1 MSFAATPLSILLLL
15 FFFFFLTSPLSPAAA
30 QLPPKPTN
38 FSAFSIS
45 QSPWRPT
52 QNLILF
58 SPNSLFAAGFQ
69 PLPKNSNLFVFSVW
83 YFNISTD
90 SVVWSANQLSPVNRS
105 AALVITRTG
114 QLRLDDGSGRNL
126 WPSNSNVS
134 ANPNSTQ
141 LILRN
146 DGDLIYGTWES
157 FQFPTNTILP
167 NQTLNGTTIVSNNG
181 KYAFKNSVNLT
192 FGAERYWTSGNPFQI
207 FLIEGQIIINNQTP
221 IFPSDF
227 NSTRL
232 RKLVVDDD
240 GNLKIFSFSPNLRR
254 WGVVWQAHIELC
266 EIFHTCGPNSICMS
280 TGSYNST
287 YCVCAPGFIPDPRG
301 GARQGCHRKLNI
313 SKIPKFLQLD
323 FVSFRGGVKQ
333 ISLQTPNISVC
344 QANCLKNSSCVGYT
358 FTFDGS
364 AQCALQLDILSNG
377 LWSPGMKIAA
387 FVKVDNLETDHSNF
401 NGMMYKLQT
410 TCPVHITI
418 RPPPVIKD
426 NTTRNIL
433 IISTIFIAELIS
445 GAVFFCAFLKRFV
458 KYRDMARTLGLESLP
473 AGGPKQFTYAELKT
487 ATNDFS
493 TCIGRGG
500 FGEVFKGEL
509 PDKRVV
515 AVKCLKNVAGGDRD
529 FWAEVTIIARMHHL
543 NLLRLWGFCAE
554 KDKKMLVYEHIPNG
568 SLDKFL
574 FPKPLPSDSEKNEAE
589 LSDETPSLDWNI
601 RHRIAIGVAR
611 AIAYLHEEC
620 LEWVLHR
627 DIKPENILLD
637 NDFCP
642 KLSDFG
648 LSKLR
653 QNEETRV
660 SMSRIRGTPGYV
672 APELVKLGSNW
683 MTTKAD
689 VYSFGM
695 VLLEIMSGR
704 RNCEMKRSTVES
716 AEWYFPGWA
725 FEKAFVEE
733 RMEEILDDR
742 IRDKWESGGHW
753 GIVNRMMQ
761 TAMWCLQS
769 LPEKRPSMG
778 EVVKMLEGKLEIAP
792 PEKPSI
798 YFLSEHPTST

>member
-1 MSFAATPLSILLLL
+1 MFFAAAPLSILL
-15 FFFFFLTSPLSPAAA
+15 FFFTSPPSLAAA
-30 QLPPKPTN
+30 QPTANPRN

-52 QNLILF
+52 QNLILL
-58 SPNSLFAAGFQ
+58 SPNSHFAAGFR
-69 PLPKNSNLFVFSVW
+69 PLPNNSNLFIFSVW
-83 YFNISTD
+83 YFNISID
-90 SVVWSANQLSPVNRS
+90 NVVWSANRLSPVNRS
-105 AALVITRTG
+105 AALVITATG
-114 QLRLDDGSGRNL
+114 QLRLNDGSGRNL
-126 WPSNSNVS
+126 WPSNHVS
-134 ANPNSTQ
+134 ANPNLTK

-157 FQFPTNTILP
+157 FRFPTNTILP

-181 KYAFKNSVNLT
+181 KYSFVNSVNLT
-192 FGAERYWTSGNPFQI
+192 FGTERYWTSGNPFQT
-207 FLIEGQIIINNQTP
+207 FLIGGQIIINNQIPVT
-221 IFPSDF
+221 PSDF

-232 RKLVVDDD
+232 RKLIVDDD
-240 GNLKIFSFSPNLRR
+240 GNLKIFSFNPNSSR
-254 WGVVWQAHIELC
+254 WDVVWQAHVELC
-266 EIFHTCGPNSICMS
+266 QIFDTCGPNSVCMS
-280 TGSYNST
+280 SGSYNST
-287 YCVCAPGFIPDPRG
+287 YCVCAPGFSPDSRG
-301 GARQGCHRKLNI
+301 GARRGCHRKLNV
-313 SKIPKFLQLD
+313 SNKPKFLQLD
-323 FVSFRGGVKQ
+323 FVSFRGGAKQ

-344 QANCLKNSSCVGYT
+344 QADCLKNSSCVGYT
-358 FTFDGS
+358 FSFDGS
-364 AQCALQLDILSNG
+364 AQCVLQLDILSNG
-377 LWSPGMKIAA
+377 LWSPGMKTAA
-387 FVKVDNLETDHSNF
+387 FVKVDNSETDQSNF
-401 NGMMYKLQT
+401 TGMMYKLQT
-410 TCPVHITI
+410 TCPVRITL
-418 RPPPVIKD
+418 RPPPVNKD

-433 IISTIFIAELIS
+433 IISTIFVAELIT
-445 GAVFFCAFLKRFV
+445 GAVFFYAFLKRFI

-473 AGGPKQFTYAELKT
+473 AGGPKRFNYAELKT

-493 TCIGRGG
+493 NCIGKGG
-500 FGEVFKGEL
+500 FGKVFKGEL

-554 KDKKMLVYEHIPNG
+554 KGQRMLVYEHIPNG

-574 FPKPLPSDSEKNEAE
+574 FVKASPSDSEK
-589 LSDETPSLDWNI
+589 DGTETEEQSPSLDWSI
-601 RHRIAIGVAR
+601 RYRIAIGVAR

-653 QNEETRV
+653 KNEETAV

-672 APELVKLGSNW
+672 APELVKLGSNSI
-683 MTTKAD
+683 TTKAD

-695 VLLEIMSGR
+695 VLLEIISGT
-704 RNCEMKRSTVES
+704 RNFEIKRSTVES
-716 AEWYFPGWA
+716 ADWYFPGWA

-733 RMEEILDDR
+733 KMKEILDVR
-742 IRDKWESGGHW
+742 LRDEYESGAHFA
-753 GIVNRMMQ
+753 IINRMVQ

-769 LPEKRPSMG
+769 QPEKRPSMG
-778 EVVKMLEGKLEIAP
+778 KVVKMLEGKLEIP
-792 PEKPSI
+792 PPQKPSI
-798 YFLSEHPTST
+798 YFLSEP